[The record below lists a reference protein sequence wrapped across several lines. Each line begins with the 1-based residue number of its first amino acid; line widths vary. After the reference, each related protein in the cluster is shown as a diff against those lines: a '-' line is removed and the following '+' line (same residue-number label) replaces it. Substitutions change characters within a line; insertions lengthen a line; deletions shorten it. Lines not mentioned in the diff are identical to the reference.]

1 LPQRLI
7 LLGQLLAF
15 LDDGNIFFVEFEK
28 RLLEDLVLLLMGEIE
43 RFLYLYFSF
52 LEDLVAVLLF
62 LF

>member
-15 LDDGNIFFVEFEK
+15 LGNIFFVEFEK